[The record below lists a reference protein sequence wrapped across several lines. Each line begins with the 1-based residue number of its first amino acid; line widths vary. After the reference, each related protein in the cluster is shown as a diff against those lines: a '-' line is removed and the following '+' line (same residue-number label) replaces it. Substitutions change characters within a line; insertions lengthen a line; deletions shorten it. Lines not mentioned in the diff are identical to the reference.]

1 MSFIYRYLSLHY
13 KNLVDAL
20 TRITEQP
27 LGNLMTIVVIGIALA
42 LPAGLRV
49 MVSNISTMSDS
60 WDAAADFTIYLEMTV
75 DETRANELARNIE
88 QRTDV
93 RRAILIDRAQALV
106 EFQNYSGFGEAL
118 ETLQVNPLPH
128 ALIISPTGGSTS
140 DVSELAMALEGME
153 ETALV
158 QLDTAWVKRLRSI
171 LELALR
177 VVDIVTVLLGFGVII
192 VIGNTI
198 RLEINNRQ
206 DEIEVIKLVGGSNGY
221 VRRPFLYSGFWY
233 GFGGGIVAILTIWGV
248 LGLVNSPA
256 RALAELY
263 DSSYRL
269 IGLNFMETLMLLGT
283 GGLLGWAGAAI
294 ATARHLRDAEQRLCA
309 RAAADQRGVGR
320 GLLAARLPRRA
331 LPACHT
337 QPDRLPPPRDWPRP
351 RGRRPRARRRPARRR
366 ARRRARLAL
375 ADASQALRVRRC
387 PRGPRTEISSRV

>member
-1 MSFIYRYLSLHY
+1 M
-13 KNLVDAL
+13 
-20 TRITEQP
+20 
-27 LGNLMTIVVIGIALA
+27 
-42 LPAGLRV
+42 
-49 MVSNISTMSDS
+49 
-60 WDAAADFTIYLEMTV
+60 
-75 DETRANELARNIE
+75 
-88 QRTDV
+88 
-93 RRAILIDRAQALV
+93 
-106 EFQNYSGFGEAL
+106 

-294 ATARHLRDAEQRLCA
+294 ATARHLRDADPE
-309 RAAADQRGVGR
+309 
-320 GLLAARLPRRA
+320 
-331 LPACHT
+331 
-337 QPDRLPPPRDWPRP
+337 
-351 RGRRPRARRRPARRR
+351 
-366 ARRRARLAL
+366 
-375 ADASQALRVRRC
+375 
-387 PRGPRTEISSRV
+387 

>member
-128 ALIISPTGGSTS
+128 ALIISPTPGSTS

-294 ATARHLRDAEQRLCA
+294 ATARHLRDADPELS
-309 RAAADQRGVGR
+309 
-320 GLLAARLPRRA
+320 LIL
-331 LPACHT
+331 
-337 QPDRLPPPRDWPRP
+337 
-351 RGRRPRARRRPARRR
+351 
-366 ARRRARLAL
+366 
-375 ADASQALRVRRC
+375 
-387 PRGPRTEISSRV
+387 I

>member
-171 LELALR
+171 LELVLR

-294 ATARHLRDAEQRLCA
+294 ATARHLRDADPE
-309 RAAADQRGVGR
+309 
-320 GLLAARLPRRA
+320 
-331 LPACHT
+331 
-337 QPDRLPPPRDWPRP
+337 
-351 RGRRPRARRRPARRR
+351 
-366 ARRRARLAL
+366 
-375 ADASQALRVRRC
+375 
-387 PRGPRTEISSRV
+387 

>member
-233 GFGGGIVAILTIWGV
+233 GFRGGIVAILTIWGV

-283 GGLLGWAGAAI
+283 GGILGWAGAAI
-294 ATARHLRDAEQRLCA
+294 ATARHLRDADPE
-309 RAAADQRGVGR
+309 
-320 GLLAARLPRRA
+320 
-331 LPACHT
+331 
-337 QPDRLPPPRDWPRP
+337 
-351 RGRRPRARRRPARRR
+351 
-366 ARRRARLAL
+366 
-375 ADASQALRVRRC
+375 
-387 PRGPRTEISSRV
+387 

>member
-93 RRAILIDRAQALV
+93 RRAILIDRAQPLD

-171 LELALR
+171 LELVLR

-283 GGLLGWAGAAI
+283 GGILGWAGAAI
-294 ATARHLRDAEQRLCA
+294 ATARHLRDADPE
-309 RAAADQRGVGR
+309 
-320 GLLAARLPRRA
+320 
-331 LPACHT
+331 
-337 QPDRLPPPRDWPRP
+337 
-351 RGRRPRARRRPARRR
+351 
-366 ARRRARLAL
+366 
-375 ADASQALRVRRC
+375 
-387 PRGPRTEISSRV
+387 

>member
-206 DEIEVIKLVGGSNGY
+206 DEIEIIKLVGGSNGY

-294 ATARHLRDAEQRLCA
+294 ATARHLRDADPE
-309 RAAADQRGVGR
+309 
-320 GLLAARLPRRA
+320 
-331 LPACHT
+331 
-337 QPDRLPPPRDWPRP
+337 
-351 RGRRPRARRRPARRR
+351 
-366 ARRRARLAL
+366 
-375 ADASQALRVRRC
+375 
-387 PRGPRTEISSRV
+387 

>member
-1 MSFIYRYLSLHY
+1 MSFIYRYLALHY
-13 KNLVDAL
+13 KNFVDAL

-42 LPAGLRV
+42 LPAGLKV
-49 MVSNISTMSDS
+49 MVNNISTMSGS

-75 DETRANELARNIE
+75 DETSANELAQNIQ

-93 RRAILIDRAQALV
+93 RRAILINRTQALV

-118 ETLQVNPLPH
+118 ETLQANPLPH

-140 DVSELAMALEGME
+140 DISELIMALEGME

-158 QLDTAWVKRLRSI
+158 QLDTAWVDRLRSI
-171 LELALR
+171 LDLVLR

-233 GFGGGIVAILTIWGV
+233 GFGGSIVAILTIWGA

-263 DSSYRL
+263 DSSYRV
-269 IGLNFMETLMLLGT
+269 IGLNFKETLMLVGT
-283 GGLLGWAGAAI
+283 GALLGWAGAAI
-294 ATARHLRDAEQRLCA
+294 ATIRHLRDADPE
-309 RAAADQRGVGR
+309 
-320 GLLAARLPRRA
+320 
-331 LPACHT
+331 
-337 QPDRLPPPRDWPRP
+337 
-351 RGRRPRARRRPARRR
+351 
-366 ARRRARLAL
+366 
-375 ADASQALRVRRC
+375 
-387 PRGPRTEISSRV
+387 

>member
-283 GGLLGWAGAAI
+283 GGILGWAGAAI
-294 ATARHLRDAEQRLCA
+294 ATARHLRDADPE
-309 RAAADQRGVGR
+309 
-320 GLLAARLPRRA
+320 
-331 LPACHT
+331 
-337 QPDRLPPPRDWPRP
+337 
-351 RGRRPRARRRPARRR
+351 
-366 ARRRARLAL
+366 
-375 ADASQALRVRRC
+375 
-387 PRGPRTEISSRV
+387 

>member
-171 LELALR
+171 LELVLR

-283 GGLLGWAGAAI
+283 GGILGWAGAAI
-294 ATARHLRDAEQRLCA
+294 ATARHLRDADPE
-309 RAAADQRGVGR
+309 
-320 GLLAARLPRRA
+320 
-331 LPACHT
+331 
-337 QPDRLPPPRDWPRP
+337 
-351 RGRRPRARRRPARRR
+351 
-366 ARRRARLAL
+366 
-375 ADASQALRVRRC
+375 
-387 PRGPRTEISSRV
+387 

>member
-256 RALAELY
+256 KALAELY

-294 ATARHLRDAEQRLCA
+294 ATARHLRDADPE
-309 RAAADQRGVGR
+309 
-320 GLLAARLPRRA
+320 
-331 LPACHT
+331 
-337 QPDRLPPPRDWPRP
+337 
-351 RGRRPRARRRPARRR
+351 
-366 ARRRARLAL
+366 
-375 ADASQALRVRRC
+375 
-387 PRGPRTEISSRV
+387 

>member
-294 ATARHLRDAEQRLCA
+294 ATARHLRDADPE
-309 RAAADQRGVGR
+309 
-320 GLLAARLPRRA
+320 
-331 LPACHT
+331 
-337 QPDRLPPPRDWPRP
+337 
-351 RGRRPRARRRPARRR
+351 
-366 ARRRARLAL
+366 
-375 ADASQALRVRRC
+375 
-387 PRGPRTEISSRV
+387 